1 MEIGTTSHKCK
12 TKVYSIPHPRLSEGK
27 HANKSLGFERQQQFT
42 INWKKR
48 KLNAMSG
55 ATIYFLMTAKWLFG
69 VELHTY
75 DIDDTINKST
85 TE

>member
-1 MEIGTTSHKCK
+1 
-12 TKVYSIPHPRLSEGK
+12 
-27 HANKSLGFERQQQFT
+27 
-42 INWKKR
+42 
-48 KLNAMSG
+48 MSG
-55 ATIYFLMTAKWLFG
+55 ATLYFLMTAKWLFG